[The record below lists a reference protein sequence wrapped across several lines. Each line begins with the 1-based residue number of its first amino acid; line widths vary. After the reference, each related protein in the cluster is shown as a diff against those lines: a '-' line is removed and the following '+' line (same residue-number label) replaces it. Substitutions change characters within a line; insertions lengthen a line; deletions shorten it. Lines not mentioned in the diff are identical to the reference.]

1 MHAKINKMESI
12 SQILLLLVVG
22 MVTVFAVLSL
32 VVGTGSLLIRLV
44 NRFEK
49 QDQNQEKVADAHTAV
64 LAATVSIITQGKAQI
79 VKINKTK

>member
-1 MHAKINKMESI
+1 MESI

-32 VVGTGSLLIRLV
+32 VVGTGNLLIRLV
-44 NRFEK
+44 NRLEK
-49 QDQNQEKVADAHTAV
+49 DNQNQEKVTEAHTAV
-64 LAATVSIITQGKAQI
+64 LAATVSIVTQSKAQI

>member
-1 MHAKINKMESI
+1 MESI

-32 VVGTGSLLIRLV
+32 VVGTGNLLIRLV
-44 NRFEK
+44 NQLEK
-49 QDQNQEKVADAHTAV
+49 DNQEQENQTEAHTAV
-64 LAATVSIITQGKAQI
+64 LAATVSIVTQGKAQI